1 MYDQKDNVAAM
12 HPLYWESQKKR
23 EIYQDVCEGTVRLR
37 ARRHQYLPQFP
48 AESDADYEYRAET
61 ATCFNLTKKTRDVM
75 TGLVFKDSTIFA
87 DDVDPEIL
95 ELWENIDNAGNHGD
109 VFSREA
115 FEAAFEGYAVIS
127 VDSPRVSVRSREE
140 QMILGLRPYWILH
153 RADDVLNWRYEV
165 NPVSKQTELRL
176 IVLRQITEE
185 PAGDFVSE
193 AVIRYRVFRFD
204 GMTVSFEMYREIVN
218 RDNRVEYVL
227 EDTGVLPELS
237 QIPVAVIG
245 TLGGDPLLM
254 DIALKNIEHFQTYSD
269 YKSLIHKTCV
279 PIPVAK
285 GLEMMGSETV
295 SVNGST
301 LMQTSSEGGFDF
313 AEVGGSSLQVV
324 RQTLQDNRDEA
335 ALMGLSILSG
345 RADVE
350 MTATEVLLN
359 SISETA
365 ELRVFA
371 RNFQDAL
378 ELALG
383 HTAEY
388 LRKDRSA
395 GGSARLGTAWAEQQ
409 AQFKVSLEE
418 LDKRADIANKL
429 DGLMSREWIIKF
441 LGVDSEEEMELILDQ
456 IRNEDVVIVEDRIE
470 EERPMEGNDDAAE
483 EGEVEE
489 DDLEEYQDISA

>member
-1 MYDQKDNVAAM
+1 MYEQKDNVAAT
-12 HPLYWESQKKR
+12 HPLYWDAQKKR
-23 EIYQDVCEGTVRLR
+23 EIYQDVCEGTVTLR
-37 ARRHQYLPQFP
+37 NKRHKYLPQFP
-48 AESDADYEYRAET
+48 AESDADYDYRAET

-87 DDVDPEIL
+87 EDVDSEIL

-109 VFSREA
+109 VFCREA
-115 FEAAFEGYAVIS
+115 FEMAFEGYAVIS
-127 VDSPRVSVRSREE
+127 VDAPKVTVQSREE
-140 QMILGLRPYWILH
+140 QMMLGLRPYWILH
-153 RADDVLNWRYEV
+153 RADDILNWRYEI
-165 NPVSKQTELRL
+165 NPISKQTELRL

-185 PAGDFVSE
+185 AVGEFVAE
-193 AVIRYRVFRFD
+193 PVVRYRVFRFD
-204 GMTVSFEMYREIVN
+204 GQTVSFEMYREIISKDNN
-218 RDNRVEYVL
+218 RTEYLL
-227 EDTGVLPELS
+227 EDAGILPELS
-237 QIPVAVIG
+237 QIPVAVVG
-245 TLGGDPLLM
+245 QLGGEPLLM

-285 GLEMMGSETV
+285 GLEMMGSESV

-313 AEVGGSSLQVV
+313 AEVSGTSLQVV

-429 DGLMSREWIIKF
+429 DGLMSREWIIQF

-456 IRNEDVVIVEDRIE
+456 IRNEDVVIVEDRVE
-470 EERPMEGNDDAAE
+470 PESEEREEDAVE
-483 EGEVEE
+483 EREVEE
-489 DDLEEYQDISA
+489 DDLQEYSD